1 MELKIFSPSL
11 LEYEA
16 ELPPFPEEYKI
27 KPETVITVSI
37 APPQPKLK
45 ALNKNSTDRW

>member
-1 MELKIFSPSL
+1 MELKIFHSLL

-27 KPETVITVSI
+27 RPETVSTVSI
-37 APPQPKLK
+37 VPPPPKLK
-45 ALNKNSTDRW
+45 AFK